1 MSDPVST
8 APDVSEDE
16 VDEAAVLAFLARNPD
31 FLASHPDVLA
41 GMAAPGRWSGDGVV
55 DMQQFLI
62 NRRESEMDE
71 LRDAAQDVIETSR
84 SNMSVQTR
92 THGAVLS
99 LLNARAWEDVLRVV
113 TQDWPL
119 LLDVDAVSLG
129 FEVAPGPGDRLGER
143 PDERLMQND
152 IRQLPA
158 GYVDRVLEG
167 DSEVALF
174 RQISDDGTL
183 FAAAAGLVNS
193 AALARIHAGPGW
205 PTGMLALGGRVDTFR
220 PGQGTEL
227 LSFLSR
233 VLESCLARLM
243 EAEQG

>member
-8 APDVSEDE
+8 PSETTEEE
-16 VDEAAVLAFLARNPD
+16 VDEAAVLAFLSRHPD
-31 FLASHPDVLA
+31 FLARHPDALA

-84 SNMSVQTR
+84 SNMSVQMR

-129 FEVAPGPGDRLGER
+129 FEIAPGLNQNA
-143 PDERLMQND
+143 DERLMHND
-152 IRQLPA
+152 IRRLPV
-158 GYVDRVLEG
+158 GYVDGVLEG
-167 DSEVALF
+167 DTEVGLF

-205 PTGMLALGGRVDTFR
+205 PTGLLALGGRVDTFH

-233 VLESCLARLM
+233 VLESCLARLLDT
-243 EAEQG
+243 EQR